1 MVFFFALAGE
11 RIFTKTFSI
20 ESRCVIGPENIL
32 FAGVI
37 GPENILF
44 AGVIGPENILF
55 AGESLDL
62 SARKSYKLGQ

>member
-11 RIFTKTFSI
+11 RIFIKTFSI
-20 ESRCVIGPENIL
+20 ESRC
-32 FAGVI
+32 VI